1 MYSNIYK
8 KEMQYIMET
17 IIIDL
22 VKAKRPPH
30 PMKKEIEYWHDALED
45 LTEEEATENLNYDD
59 ATKNWKYDD
68 RIFSSFYFRLNGR
81 DKQKKVKQFI
91 LDNNLRIITGNY
103 KNKEVDKLR
112 IKHEQDNRRMHA
124 KIKELNLKN
133 HSISSVLYCDNP
145 QFISKLYYKGKEIIY

>member
-1 MYSNIYK
+1 M
-8 KEMQYIMET
+8 
-17 IIIDL
+17 
-22 VKAKRPPH
+22 
-30 PMKKEIEYWHDALED
+30 
-45 LTEEEATENLNYDD
+45 
-59 ATKNWKYDD
+59 
-68 RIFSSFYFRLNGR
+68 
-81 DKQKKVKQFI
+81 KQFI
-91 LDNNLRIITGNY
+91 YDNNLRIIMGNY

>member
-1 MYSNIYK
+1 
-8 KEMQYIMET
+8 MQYIMET

-22 VKAKRPPH
+22 VKAKLPPH
-30 PMKKEIEYWHDALED
+30 PMKSVIKEWHEFSED
-45 LTEEEATENLNYDD
+45 WTDED
-59 ATKNWKYDD
+59 WKEGWAVEGKY
-68 RIFSSFYFRLNGR
+68 FSLFYFRHPGR
-81 DKQKKVKQFI
+81 DKQKKMKQFI
-91 LDNNLRIITGNY
+91 YDNNLRIITGNY

>member
-30 PMKKEIEYWHDALED
+30 PMKKEIEYWHEALED
-45 LTEEEATENLNYDD
+45 LTEEDVCE
-59 ATKNWKYDD
+59 NWKYDD
-68 RIFSSFYFRLNGR
+68 RIFSSFYFSLNGR

-91 LDNNLRIITGNY
+91 YDNNLRIIQHGY

-112 IKHEQDNRRMHA
+112 IKHEQEIKRMNA

-133 HSISSVLYCDNP
+133 YSIDYALLFDNKYFKTRLYHNR
-145 QFISKLYYKGKEIIY
+145 KEIIY

>member
-1 MYSNIYK
+1 
-8 KEMQYIMET
+8 MQYIMET

-22 VKAKRPPH
+22 IKAKRPPH
-30 PMKKEIEYWHDALED
+30 PMKKEIEYWQEALED
-45 LTEEEATENLNYDD
+45 WTEEDATE
-59 ATKNWKYDD
+59 NWKYDN
-68 RIFSSFYFRLNGR
+68 RIFTSFYFSLNGR
-81 DKQKKVKQFI
+81 NKLKKMKQFI
-91 LDNNLRIITGNY
+91 YDNNLRIITGNY

-112 IKHEQDNRRMHA
+112 IKHEEDNRRMHA

>member
-1 MYSNIYK
+1 
-8 KEMQYIMET
+8 MQYIMET

-30 PMKKEIEYWHDALED
+30 PMKKEIEYWHEALED
-45 LTEEEATENLNYDD
+45 LTEEDATE
-59 ATKNWKYDD
+59 NWKYDD
-68 RIFSSFYFRLNGR
+68 RIFTSFYFSLNGR
-81 DKQKKVKQFI
+81 NKLKKMKQFI
-91 LDNNLRIITGNY
+91 YDNNLRIITGNY

>member
-1 MYSNIYK
+1 
-8 KEMQYIMET
+8 MQYIMET

-30 PMKKEIEYWHDALED
+30 PMKKAIEWWHDALED
-45 LTEEEATENLNYDD
+45 WTEEDATEN
-59 ATKNWKYDD
+59 WKHDD
-68 RIFSSFYFRLNGR
+68 RILTSFYFSLPGR
-81 DKQKKVKQFI
+81 DKQKKIKQFI
-91 LDNNLRIITGNY
+91 YDNNLRIITGNY

>member
-1 MYSNIYK
+1 MKTDSWIPNYGFLVIQPEHLAGIIYNEAFDISDEDW
-8 KEMQYIMET
+8 KEGWAVEG
-17 IIIDL
+17 
-22 VKAKRPPH
+22 
-30 PMKKEIEYWHDALED
+30 
-45 LTEEEATENLNYDD
+45 
-59 ATKNWKYDD
+59 KY
-68 RIFSSFYFRLNGR
+68 FSLFYFRHPGR
-81 DKQKKVKQFI
+81 DKEKKMKQFI
-91 LDNNLRIITGNY
+91 YDNNLRIITGNY

>member
-1 MYSNIYK
+1 
-8 KEMQYIMET
+8 MQYIMET

-22 VKAKRPPH
+22 IKAKRPLH
-30 PMKKEIEYWHDALED
+30 PMKSVIKEWYEFTED
-45 LTEEEATENLNYDD
+45 WTDED
-59 ATKNWKYDD
+59 WKEDWAVEGKY
-68 RIFSSFYFRLNGR
+68 FSLFYFRNPGR
-81 DKQKKVKQFI
+81 DKLKKMKQFI
-91 LDNNLRIITGNY
+91 YDNNLRIITGNY

>member
-30 PMKKEIEYWHDALED
+30 PMKKEIEYWHEALED
-45 LTEEEATENLNYDD
+45 WTEEDATE
-59 ATKNWKYDD
+59 NWKYDD
-68 RIFSSFYFRLNGR
+68 RIFSSFYFRMNGR

-91 LDNNLRIITGNY
+91 YDNNLRIIQGGY

-112 IKHEQDNRRMHA
+112 IKHKQEVERMYA

-133 HSISSVLYCDNP
+133 YSIDLALLYDNKY
-145 QFISKLYYKGKEIIY
+145 FKTRLYHKGKEIIY

>member
-1 MYSNIYK
+1 
-8 KEMQYIMET
+8 MQYIMET

-30 PMKKEIEYWHDALED
+30 PMKSVVKEWHEFSED
-45 LTEEEATENLNYDD
+45 WTDED
-59 ATKNWKYDD
+59 WKEGWAVEGKY
-68 RIFSSFYFRLNGR
+68 FSLFYFRNPGR

-91 LDNNLRIITGNY
+91 YDNNIRIIHGFY

-112 IKHEQDNRRMHA
+112 IKHEQEIKRMYA

-133 HSISSVLYCDNP
+133 YSINLALLFDNKYFITRLYHN
-145 QFISKLYYKGKEIIY
+145 GKEIIY

>member
-45 LTEEEATENLNYDD
+45 WTEEDATEY
-59 ATKNWKYDD
+59 WKYDD
-68 RIFSSFYFRLNGR
+68 RIFSSFYFRMNGR

-91 LDNNLRIITGNY
+91 HDNNVRIITGGY

-112 IKHEQDNRRMHA
+112 IKHKQEVERMYA

-133 HSISSVLYCDNP
+133 YSIDLALLFDNKYFKTRLYH
-145 QFISKLYYKGKEIIY
+145 KGKEIIY

>member
-1 MYSNIYK
+1 
-8 KEMQYIMET
+8 MQYIMET

-22 VKAKRPPH
+22 IKAKRPPH
-30 PMKKEIEYWHDALED
+30 PMKKEIEWWHDATED
-45 LTEEEATENLNYDD
+45 WTDEDWLTD
-59 ATKNWKYDD
+59 KD
-68 RIFSSFYFRLNGR
+68 RYFSSYYFRSSGR
-81 DKQKKVKQFI
+81 DKLNKMKKFI
-91 LDNNLRIITGNY
+91 YDNNLRIITGNY

-124 KIKELNLKN
+124 KINELNLKN

>member
-30 PMKKEIEYWHDALED
+30 PMKKAIEYWHDATED
-45 LTEEEATENLNYDD
+45 WTDEDWLTNS
-59 ATKNWKYDD
+59 D
-68 RIFSSFYFRLNGR
+68 RYFSSFYFSLPGR

-91 LDNNLRIITGNY
+91 YDNNLRIIHGFY

-112 IKHEQDNRRMHA
+112 IKHEEEIKRMYA

-133 HSISSVLYCDNP
+133 YSINSALLFDNKYFKTRLYH
-145 QFISKLYYKGKEIIY
+145 KGKEIIY

>member
-1 MYSNIYK
+1 
-8 KEMQYIMET
+8 MQYIMET

-30 PMKKEIEYWHDALED
+30 PMKKEIEYWQEALED
-45 LTEEEATENLNYDD
+45 WTEEDATE
-59 ATKNWKYDD
+59 NWKYDD
-68 RIFSSFYFRLNGR
+68 RIFTSFYFSLNGR
-81 DKQKKVKQFI
+81 NKLKKMKQFI
-91 LDNNLRIITGNY
+91 YDNNLRIITGNY

-145 QFISKLYYKGKEIIY
+145 QFMSKLYYKGKEIIY

>member
-30 PMKKEIEYWHDALED
+30 PMKKEIEYWHEALED
-45 LTEEEATENLNYDD
+45 LTEEDATE
-59 ATKNWKYDD
+59 NWKYDN
-68 RIFSSFYFRLNGR
+68 RIFTSFYFSLNGR
-81 DKQKKVKQFI
+81 NKLKKMKQFI
-91 LDNNLRIITGNY
+91 YDNNLRIITGNY

-145 QFISKLYYKGKEIIY
+145 QFMSKLYYKGKEIIY

>member
-1 MYSNIYK
+1 
-8 KEMQYIMET
+8 MQYIMET

-30 PMKKEIEYWHDALED
+30 PMKKEIEYWQEALED
-45 LTEEEATENLNYDD
+45 WTEEDATE
-59 ATKNWKYDD
+59 NWKYDN
-68 RIFSSFYFRLNGR
+68 RIFTSFYFSLNGR
-81 DKQKKVKQFI
+81 NKLKKMKQFI
-91 LDNNLRIITGNY
+91 YDNNLRIITGNY

-145 QFISKLYYKGKEIIY
+145 QFMSKLYYKGKEIIY

>member
-1 MYSNIYK
+1 
-8 KEMQYIMET
+8 MQYIMET

-45 LTEEEATENLNYDD
+45 WTEEDATE
-59 ATKNWKYDD
+59 NWKYDD
-68 RIFSSFYFRLNGR
+68 RIFSSFYFRMNGR

-91 LDNNLRIITGNY
+91 YDNNLRIIQGGY

-112 IKHEQDNRRMHA
+112 IKHDQEIKRMYA

-133 HSISSVLYCDNP
+133 YSIDSALLFDNKYFKKRLYH
-145 QFISKLYYKGKEIIY
+145 KGKEIIY

>member
-1 MYSNIYK
+1 
-8 KEMQYIMET
+8 MQYIMET

-45 LTEEEATENLNYDD
+45 LTEEEATENCNYDD
-59 ATKNWKYDD
+59 VAKNWKYDD
-68 RIFSSFYFRLNGR
+68 RIFTSFYFSLNGR

-91 LDNNLRIITGNY
+91 HDNNIRIMTGGY
-103 KNKEVDKLR
+103 KNKEIDKLR
-112 IKHEQDNRRMHA
+112 IKHKQEVERMYA

-133 HSISSVLYCDNP
+133 YGINLALLFDNKYFITRLYH
-145 QFISKLYYKGKEIIY
+145 KGKEIIY

>member
-1 MYSNIYK
+1 
-8 KEMQYIMET
+8 MQYIMET

-45 LTEEEATENLNYDD
+45 LTEEEATENCNYDD
-59 ATKNWKYDD
+59 ATENWKYDN
-68 RIFSSFYFRLNGR
+68 RIFTSFYFRLNGR

-91 LDNNLRIITGNY
+91 YDNNLRIIQGGY

-112 IKHEQDNRRMHA
+112 IKHEQEIKRMYA

-133 HSISSVLYCDNP
+133 YSINSALLFDNKYFKTRLYH
-145 QFISKLYYKGKEIIY
+145 KGKEIFY

>member
-1 MYSNIYK
+1 
-8 KEMQYIMET
+8 MET

-45 LTEEEATENLNYDD
+45 LTEEDATE
-59 ATKNWKYDD
+59 NWKYDN
-68 RIFSSFYFRLNGR
+68 RIFTSFYFRLNGR

-91 LDNNLRIITGNY
+91 HDNNIRIMTGGY
-103 KNKEVDKLR
+103 KNKEIDKLR
-112 IKHEQDNRRMHA
+112 IKHKQEVERMYA

-133 HSISSVLYCDNP
+133 YSIDSALLFDNKYFKTRLYH
-145 QFISKLYYKGKEIIY
+145 KGKEIIY

>member
-45 LTEEEATENLNYDD
+45 LTEEEATEN
-59 ATKNWKYDD
+59 WKYDD
-68 RIFSSFYFRLNGR
+68 RIFTS
-81 DKQKKVKQFI
+81 
-91 LDNNLRIITGNY
+91 
-103 KNKEVDKLR
+103 
-112 IKHEQDNRRMHA
+112 
-124 KIKELNLKN
+124 
-133 HSISSVLYCDNP
+133 
-145 QFISKLYYKGKEIIY
+145 FISDSMEETN

>member
-1 MYSNIYK
+1 
-8 KEMQYIMET
+8 MQYIMET

-45 LTEEEATENLNYDD
+45 WTEEDATE
-59 ATKNWKYDD
+59 NWKYDD
-68 RIFSSFYFRLNGR
+68 RIFSSFYFRMNGR

-91 LDNNLRIITGNY
+91 YDNNLRIIQGGY

-112 IKHEQDNRRMHA
+112 IKHEQEIKRMYA

-133 HSISSVLYCDNP
+133 YSINSALLFDNKYFKTRLYH
-145 QFISKLYYKGKEIIY
+145 KGKEIIY